1 MALLALF
8 VAVGA
13 LAVSLKVLR
22 EYRPR
27 PGQPTPAERMAALEE
42 RIRDLLY
49 RVWTLEQQSQTRAPT
64 SDVSPTPS
72 QIPLPSI
79 PPPSIP
85 PSSVPPPSVPPPSI
99 PPPSIPTSPEPVA
112 SASAPEPA
120 VAPAEAAAATS
131 IRDAVAHAAV
141 SPGPAPPPRL
151 DLEQRIGARWA
162 TWVGVVAIL
171 FAASFAVKWS
181 IENNLI
187 GPRARLGL
195 GLAAGIVFLLAGLVL
210 HRRRDVPYLSEGL
223 AGLGLGLCY
232 LSLYAGYAYYELLRV
247 GSAFGLMFV
256 VTVLGTMVAVVSER
270 QVTAVLALLGGLL
283 TPVLLASDQPNERVL
298 MGYLVVLDFLVLA
311 IARFRT
317 WSALNRLAWAGTVL
331 LLVPTFTRQPEA
343 EAPVARLAL
352 LTALFVLFL
361 LTPLAREWSQGRR
374 HRAVDLL
381 IVAGT
386 AAGYF
391 LAVYVTLEAWR
402 PILEAPVAMA
412 LAILYTI
419 VAAIYRR
426 RVPGD
431 EATVG
436 VLIGVACVFVTLAI
450 PLALKGPW
458 ITLAWA
464 AEGAVLLWLAPR
476 VATPVAAWG
485 GTAALI
491 LAALRVWGGDTWASP
506 NWPPVWNATFLAHL
520 LTVAAIVVAGQ
531 LAPSLRADQLL
542 TAKPEMLR
550 TLLWILA
557 SQTLSVLLWREP
569 PGLWPAGLLAAQV
582 LVLGALSR
590 LIASPTFA
598 VAVPL
603 AAVMLLARM
612 LVADDSMAKAAAE
625 DLLNR
630 YLVMRIVA
638 CAVIGLSGRWLA
650 GSGASVHAG
659 TVGRTVSGT
668 AGVVLLFVLS
678 QGWTRYQNAL
688 LQDAKLGATRR
699 GLRSEIRWRTQV
711 GLSVLWTLYAAAVLA
726 WGFIRRSAPL
736 RYGALG
742 LLGLTIFKVFVVDLA
757 SVKTLYRMLSFL
769 LLGVVLLL
777 VGLLYQKMNRERG
790 APGPPRL

>member
-27 PGQPTPAERMAALEE
+27 PGQPTPAERIAALEE

-49 RVWTLEQQSQTRAPT
+49 RVWTLEQQSQPRAPRP
-64 SDVSPTPS
+64 DVSPTPS
-72 QIPLPSI
+72 EVPS
-79 PPPSIP
+79 PSM
-85 PSSVPPPSVPPPSI
+85 S
-99 PPPSIPTSPEPVA
+99 TGPEPVV
-112 SASAPEPA
+112 SAPPSAPEPTLAPAETAAATSTRDA
-120 VAPAEAAAATS
+120 VAPAPAPS
-131 IRDAVAHAAV
+131 
-141 SPGPAPPPRL
+141 GPAPSPRL
-151 DLEQRIGARWA
+151 DLEQRIGGRWA

-195 GLAAGIVFLLAGLVL
+195 GLAAGIASLLAGLVL
-210 HRRRDVPYLSEGL
+210 HRRRDVPYLSEAL
-223 AGLGLGLCY
+223 SGLGLGLCY
-232 LSLYAGYAYYELLRV
+232 LSLYAGYAYYELL
-247 GSAFGLMFV
+247 
-256 VTVLGTMVAVVSER
+256 
-270 QVTAVLALLGGLL
+270 
-283 TPVLLASDQPNERVL
+283 
-298 MGYLVVLDFLVLA
+298 
-311 IARFRT
+311 
-317 WSALNRLAWAGTVL
+317 
-331 LLVPTFTRQPEA
+331 
-343 EAPVARLAL
+343 RLAL

-374 HRAVDLL
+374 LREVDLL

-391 LAVYVTLEAWR
+391 WAVYITLEAWR
-402 PILEAPVAMA
+402 PILEAPVAVA

-419 VAAIYRR
+419 VAGVYRR

-431 EATVG
+431 DATVG

-491 LAALRVWGGDTWASP
+491 LAVLRVWGGDTWASP

-520 LTVAAIVVAGQ
+520 LTVAAIVAAGQ
-531 LAPSLRADQLL
+531 LALSLRGDQLL
-542 TAKPEMLR
+542 TTKPEVLR
-550 TLLWILA
+550 AGLWVLA

-569 PGLWPAGLLAAQV
+569 SGLWPAGLLAAPG
-582 LVLGALSR
+582 LGLGALAR
-590 LIASPTFA
+590 LIASSTFA

-603 AAVMLLARM
+603 AALMLFARVLM
-612 LVADDSMAKAAAE
+612 ADDSMAKAAAE

-630 YLVMRIVA
+630 YLVARIVA
-638 CAVIGLSGRWLA
+638 CAVIGLAGRWLA

-688 LQDAKLGATRR
+688 LQDAKPGASRR
-699 GLRSEIRWRTQV
+699 GLRSEVRWRTQV

-726 WGFIRRSAPL
+726 WGFLRRSAPL

-777 VGLLYQKMNRERG
+777 VGLLYQKMSRERG
-790 APGPPRL
+790 APGSPRL

>member
-13 LAVSLKVLR
+13 LAVALKVLR

-27 PGQPTPAERMAALEE
+27 PGQPTPAERIAALEE

-49 RVWTLEQQSQTRAPT
+49 RVWTLEQQGQPH
-64 SDVSPTPS
+64 
-72 QIPLPSI
+72 
-79 PPPSIP
+79 PPPP
-85 PSSVPPPSVPPPSI
+85 VPSAPSA
-99 PPPSIPTSPEPVA
+99 PEPVA
-112 SASAPEPA
+112 PVPFAPEPA
-120 VAPAEAAAATS
+120 PATAEAAAATS
-131 IRDAVAHAAV
+131 IREAVAYA
-141 SPGPAPPPRL
+141 APPPEPPPVPRL
-151 DLEQRIGARWA
+151 DLEQRIGARWT
-162 TWVGVVAIL
+162 TWIGVVAIL

-187 GPRARLGL
+187 GPRTRLGL
-195 GLAAGIVFLLAGLVL
+195 GLAAGIVSLLGGLML

-223 AGLGLGLCY
+223 SGLGLGLCY
-232 LSLYAGYAYYELLRV
+232 LSLYAGYAYYVLLRV
-247 GSAFGLMFV
+247 GAAFGLMFV
-256 VTVLGTMVAVVSER
+256 VTVLGTMVAVISER

-283 TPVLLASDQPNERVL
+283 TPVLLASVEPNERVL
-298 MGYLVVLDFLVLA
+298 MGYLAVLDFLVLA

-317 WSALNRLAWAGTVL
+317 WRALNRLAWAGTVL
-331 LLVPTFTRQPEA
+331 LLAPTFMRQPEA
-343 EAPVARLAL
+343 ETPVVRLAL

-361 LTPLAREWSQGRR
+361 VTPLAREWSQGRR
-374 HRAVDLL
+374 LREVDLV

-391 LAVYVTLEAWR
+391 WAVYVTLEGWR
-402 PILEAPVAMA
+402 PLLEAPAAMA
-412 LAILYTI
+412 LAIVYTI
-419 VAAIYRR
+419 AAGLYRR
-426 RVPGD
+426 RVPDD

-476 VATPVAAWG
+476 LATPVAAWG
-485 GTAALI
+485 GTAALF
-491 LAALRVWGGDTWASP
+491 LAALRVLVGDPWASP

-520 LTVAAIVVAGQ
+520 LTVAATVVAGQ
-531 LAPSLRADQLL
+531 LALSLRPGQLF
-542 TAKPEMLR
+542 TMKPDTLR
-550 TLLWILA
+550 SLLWILA

-569 PGLWPAGLLAAQV
+569 PGLWPAGLLAGQV
-582 LVLGALSR
+582 LVLGALSH

-603 AAVMLLARM
+603 AAVTLLARV
-612 LVADDSMAKAAAE
+612 LGADDSMAKSAAE
-625 DLLNR
+625 DLVNR

-638 CAVIGLSGRWLA
+638 CAVIGLSGRGLA
-650 GSGASVHAG
+650 GSGASLYAG
-659 TVGRTVSGT
+659 AVGRTVSGA

-688 LQDAKLGATRR
+688 LQEAKPGARR
-699 GLRSEIRWRTQV
+699 GLRTEIRWKTQV
-711 GLSVLWTLYAAAVLA
+711 GLSVLWTLYAAVVLA
-726 WGFIRRSAPL
+726 WGFVRRSAPM
-736 RYGALG
+736 RYAALS

-777 VGLLYQKMNRERG
+777 VGFLYQKISRTTSAVDTDASRE
-790 APGPPRL
+790 